1 MFRSYFT
8 VASRNLL
15 KRKISTGVQIIGLA
29 IGLACC
35 ILVALYFRRELSYD
49 RGFEHGDRIH
59 RVVSDF
65 KDGSRAP
72 TAPWV
77 YSSLLKQEIPEIDA
91 VSRLDAKNSPCIV
104 KAMDDTAAVPY
115 LEWTGY
121 WVDPNFFDLFSFH
134 FMSGDRKTALSAPN
148 TIVLSAEVAQRVFHG
163 VYPVGKRMRAGNTEY
178 TVTGVFRQDGPD
190 HLAAGFF
197 ASNNSTGIRESM
209 AQITNWV
216 SDPNYYTYVRLKPGA
231 DVRRVDDKLQAYTIR
246 HCTPDMKR
254 TNDWMVNS
262 LQPLRAIHLHS
273 SEYNDYM
280 SPRQGNLSYL
290 YLLLSIA
297 AAILLLACINY
308 MNLSTAQA
316 IDRAREIGVRRVLGA
331 AKKAIRRQFLV
342 ETLLVSFLAMVLGLS
357 LAALLLPSF
366 NSFTGQHLELFT
378 VANIVFIGCLLPVAL
393 IVGLLAGLYPAWYLS
408 GFKPVTVLKGKVS
421 DSGALLNVRRVLVV
435 GQFAVATGLL
445 FGTIVIWE
453 QLQFMLTAKT
463 GVDEDQ
469 QLVFR
474 MTSEESTRNGVFFMQ
489 QLKANPAFQ
498 SVSGAMDPLLSG
510 DMNLY
515 PIEKTV
521 QSKQDIYLDLVDE
534 NYLPSLALQLL
545 AGTNFKPT
553 SFDNV
558 DGQQPNEATDIG
570 RQVILNEAAV
580 KALGYT
586 VDNVV
591 GRQLAHVHDAQ
602 VYRYTVVGVMKDYHV
617 FSLHAPIGPMAL
629 MPVNPGRFTTIIAKV
644 RGRDVAGATRY
655 ASEKW
660 RAINAGTPF
669 YCDQLSNIFRYD
681 YASDL
686 RQQQM
691 MNAFTLIAILI
702 SCLGVLGL
710 ITYSVGKKARE
721 IGIRKVIGASVAD
734 IVFLFARQYLQLIL
748 IANLIAAP
756 IGWYAMQRWRRAFA
770 YHVTVQWWMFA
781 IALGMG
787 CVVTFVTL
795 SFQTVRAALANPVDA
810 LRGY

>member
-8 VASRNLL
+8 VAIRNLF

-29 IGLACC
+29 TGLACC
-35 ILVALYFRRELSYD
+35 TLVALYFRRELSFD
-49 RGFEHGDRIH
+49 RHFDNGERIY

-72 TAPWV
+72 TAPWI
-77 YSSLLKQEIPEIDA
+77 YASLLKQEIPEIEA
-91 VSRLDAKNSPCIV
+91 VSRLDARNSPCIV
-104 KAMDDTAAVPY
+104 KAVEDTAAVPY

-134 FMSGDRKTALSAPN
+134 FTSGDRKTALSAPN
-148 TIVLSAEVAQRVFHG
+148 TIVLSADVAQRLFHG
-163 VYPVGKRMRAGNTEY
+163 VYPIGRRVRAGSTEY
-178 TVTGVFRQDGPD
+178 TVTGIFRQDGPD
-190 HLAAGFF
+190 HLSAGFF
-197 ASNNSTGIRESM
+197 ASDNSTGIREAM
-209 AQITNWV
+209 AKITSWV
-216 SDPNYYTYVRLKPGA
+216 SDPNYYTYLRLKPGA
-231 DVRRVDDKLQAYTIR
+231 DRQRIEDKLHAYTLR
-246 HCTPDMKR
+246 HCTADMKR
-254 TNDWMVNS
+254 TNNWMVNS
-262 LQPLRAIHLHS
+262 LQPLAAIHLHS
-273 SEYNDYM
+273 SGYNDYM
-280 SPRQGNLSYL
+280 SPRQGNLNYL

-297 AAILLLACINY
+297 IAILLLACINY

-331 AKKAIRRQFLV
+331 AKAAIRRQFLI
-342 ETLLVSFLAMVLGLS
+342 ETLVVSGLAMLLGLGLAASFLPA
-357 LAALLLPSF
+357 F
-366 NSFTGQHLELFT
+366 NSFTGQRLELFT
-378 VANIVFIGCLLPVAL
+378 MGNIAFIVCLLPVAL
-393 IVGLLAGLYPAWYLS
+393 IVGLLAGIYPAWYLS
-408 GFKPVTVLKGKVS
+408 GFKPVTVLKGKIS

-453 QLQFMLTAKT
+453 QLQFMLAAKT

-474 MTSEESTRNGVFFMQ
+474 MTSEESTRNGVYFMQ

-515 PIEKTV
+515 PVEKTV
-521 QSKQDIYLDLVDE
+521 ESKQDIYLDLVDE
-534 NYLPSLALQLL
+534 NYLPSLGLQLL
-545 AGTNFKPT
+545 AGTNFTPT
-553 SFDNV
+553 SFNNV
-558 DGQQPNEATDIG
+558 DGLQPNEASDIG

-580 KALGYT
+580 KALGYS
-586 VDNVV
+586 VNNVV

-602 VYRYTVVGVMKDYHV
+602 IYRYTVVGVMKDYHY
-617 FSLHAPIGPMAL
+617 FSLHAPIGPIAL
-629 MPVNPGRFTTIIAKV
+629 APVNPRRFTTIIAKV

-681 YASDL
+681 YAGDL
-686 RQQQM
+686 RQQKM

-710 ITYSVGKKARE
+710 ITYSVGQKARE

-734 IVFLFARQYLQLIL
+734 IVFLFARQYLRLIL

-756 IGWYAMQRWRRAFA
+756 IGWYVMQRWLRAFA

-795 SFQTVRAALANPVDA
+795 SFKTVRAALANPVDA
-810 LRGY
+810 LRGD